1 MTLLIWAAVGL
12 LAGSIPF
19 AVILV
24 RVTTG
29 RDIRSVGDG
38 NPGAVNVWK
47 AAGGRIGIVAVV
59 IETLKGAIP
68 VLLASAFGNIEGWGL
83 CSVGLA
89 SIAGHAFSPFLGFR
103 GGKAIAVTSGV
114 WAALTPWGLGFPI
127 ACLCQAVFH
136 SLQRTHA
143 WTVVLG
149 FALFGIILTC
159 WLRNEY
165 LTALWAVNLIV
176 VIIKQVDG
184 LKQRP
189 SPRNWLVRL
198 PGFQN

>member
-1 MTLLIWAAVGL
+1 MTLVIWTVVGL
-12 LAGSIPF
+12 LAGAIPF
-19 AVILV
+19 AVILA

-29 RDIRSVGDG
+29 RDIRGIGDR
-38 NPGAVNVWK
+38 NPGAVNAWK
-47 AAGGRIGIVAVV
+47 AAGGRIGMVAVV

-83 CSVGLA
+83 CLVGLA
-89 SIAGHAFSPFLGFR
+89 SIIGHAFSPFLSFR

-136 SLQRTHA
+136 IPQRTHA

-149 FALFGIILTC
+149 FTLFGIIVMF
-159 WLRNEY
+159 WLRDEF
-165 LTALWAVNLIV
+165 LTALWAVNLIL
-176 VIIKQVDG
+176 VIIKQGNG
-184 LKQRP
+184 LKTRP
-189 SPRNWLVRL
+189 YLRNWLIRL
-198 PGFQN
+198 PGLPN

>member
-1 MTLLIWAAVGL
+1 MTLVIWVLVGL
-12 LAGSIPF
+12 LAGSVPF
-19 AVILV
+19 AVILG

-29 RDIRSVGDG
+29 RDIRGIGDG
-38 NPGAVNVWK
+38 NPGAVNAWK
-47 AAGGRIGIVAVV
+47 AAGGRIGMVAV
-59 IETLKGAIP
+59 IMETLKGTIP
-68 VLLASAFGNIEGWGL
+68 VLLAAAFGDVEEWGL
-83 CSVGLA
+83 CMVGLA
-89 SIAGHAFSPFLGFR
+89 SIFGHAFSPFLGFR

-149 FALFGIILTC
+149 FTLFGIIVTC

-165 LTALWAVNLIV
+165 LAALWAVNLIV
-176 VIIKQVDG
+176 VIIKQGDG
-184 LKQRP
+184 LKQQP
-189 SPRNWLVRL
+189 SPRNWLIRL
-198 PGFQN
+198 PGFRN

>member
-1 MTLLIWAAVGL
+1 MLAIWV
-12 LAGSIPF
+12 LAGLFAGAAPF
-19 AVILV
+19 AVVLG

-29 RDIRSVGDG
+29 GDIRRVGDG
-38 NPGAVNVWK
+38 NPGAANAWK
-47 AAGGRIGIVAVV
+47 AAGSRIGMIAVV
-59 IETLKGAIP
+59 METLKGAVP
-68 VLLASAFGNIEGWGL
+68 VLLAATFGDIEKWGL
-83 CSVGLA
+83 CMVGVA
-89 SIAGHAFSPFLGFR
+89 PIFGHAFSPFLGFR

-149 FALFGIILTC
+149 FALFGIIVAC

-165 LTALWAVNLIV
+165 LIVLWAVNLIL
-176 VIIKQVDG
+176 VIIKQGDA

-189 SPRNWLVRL
+189 SSRNWLIRL
-198 PGFQN
+198 RGS